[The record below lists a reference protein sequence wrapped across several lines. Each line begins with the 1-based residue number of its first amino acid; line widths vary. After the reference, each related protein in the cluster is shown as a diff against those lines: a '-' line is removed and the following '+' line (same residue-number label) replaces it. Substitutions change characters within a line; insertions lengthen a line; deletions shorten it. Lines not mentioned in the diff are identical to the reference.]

1 MLDPGKHEEHI
12 QFARARKIQSAY
24 LNVHHASKMM
34 KEVTVMAFEI
44 NKLYETTCSTYG
56 YWFERF
62 ILGCHKRMGDVV
74 LSDYALSK
82 ELYLELMN
90 HLEEDWEDA
99 YTDTDAEKDKIA
111 LFANLLNFGYL
122 CGHRGEEIMK
132 TDVAGFLK
140 YLDVGA

>member
-1 MLDPGKHEEHI
+1 
-12 QFARARKIQSAY
+12 
-24 LNVHHASKMM
+24 
-34 KEVTVMAFEI
+34 
-44 NKLYETTCSTYG
+44 
-56 YWFERF
+56 
-62 ILGCHKRMGDVV
+62 MGDVV

-111 LFANLLNFGYL
+111 IFANLLNFGYL